1 MAAGGPR
8 FGVSNPISTAGPAE
22 NDLLRTKSLEKYLKD
37 VGLYETQEEAIARE
51 EVLSRLDQIVKG
63 WVKLIARKRGYNEQ
77 IVAEAN
83 AKIFTFGSYR
93 LGVHGPGADIDT
105 LCVAPPFADRT
116 EDFFGELHDI
126 LLAMPEVSELHA
138 VPDAHV
144 PVLKFKFSGISIDL
158 LYAQLAVWNVPE
170 DLDLSQES
178 ILHGVDEWTV
188 RSLNGCRVT
197 DRILKLVPNI
207 EAFRTSLRCL
217 KMWAKRR
224 GVYSNVS
231 GFLGGVNWALLV
243 GRICQ
248 LYPNAIPSMLVLRF
262 FRVFT
267 EWRWPLPVM
276 LCEIEEGNLGL
287 PVWDPR
293 RNPRDRQHLMPII
306 TPAYPCMNS
315 SYNVSESTLR
325 VMKDEFQRGK
335 EICES
340 FELTPRPDWDK
351 LFESFPFFEAYKHY
365 LQIDITAQTEDD
377 MLKWKGWVESRLR
390 TLTLKIEKHTMCLLQ
405 CHPYPMDFTVSEPGQ
420 TVLHV
425 AFFMGLQRK
434 KDVPQQENVQF
445 DISQTVEE
453 FKLNVNNYALWKPG
467 MEILVSHVKRK
478 QLPSYVFPG
487 GVRPRPKPGGRQ
499 SAAQKVAGA
508 TMGSGSDDGEETS
521 KHPKRAG
528 ALLDGMDRSA
538 KKIQFTSAVP
548 AIINGQLSAGK
559 VMGIGQESA
568 PAGGEDSGIDNHDL
582 DRSMNGRLTTNGT
595 SVGVSCGRE
604 ALGSAVAM
612 NFLQGRQQ
620 ILPSNGSPSDEHGLP
635 QQTLGPPVTKLLVS
649 KTVEPLSGV
658 NGLDEE
664 LEPTSLAV
672 GSGAAHS
679 KIQKPEIQ
687 KQRPTIRFNLA
698 SAGIGATSK
707 G

>member
-508 TMGSGSDDGEETS
+508 TMGSGSDDG
-521 KHPKRAG
+521 
-528 ALLDGMDRSA
+528 
-538 KKIQFTSAVP
+538 
-548 AIINGQLSAGK
+548 
-559 VMGIGQESA
+559 
-568 PAGGEDSGIDNHDL
+568 GEDSGIDNHDL

-620 ILPSNGSPSDEHGLP
+620 ILPSNGSPSDTHGLS
-635 QQTLGPPVTKLLVS
+635 QQTLGPVTKLLAS
-649 KTVEPLSGV
+649 KTVEPLPGV